1 MRHRAVVRQQV
12 LWFLILIFALH
23 SLAMT
28 LALVVSAPDSL
39 TDMLALLSLV
49 LYTLTLLPSI
59 LRTFLK
65 YDWWLVSSFRLEL
78 RHQVLILKRNRR
90 THGVAAYSL
99 GLSHASLSLM
109 LGGQNPLNLA
119 TYLHYWHGSCLLVI
133 FTLLALTSNDWSVR
147 ALGKNWQRLHRLTY
161 VALPLLIVHILGN
174 VGARWHWSEVGA
186 LSLTTALILLMAQRS
201 WLICK
206 APKPNRV
213 NRVSAS
219 QSAHPLTQPTRRS
232 TQNTTAQSQSVRTK
246 L

>member
-12 LWFLILIFALH
+12 LWFLILIFSLH

-28 LALVVSAPDSL
+28 LALVVSAPSSL

-99 GLSHASLSLM
+99 ALSHACLSLT
-109 LGGQNPLNLA
+109 QSSQDPWNLA

-147 ALGKNWQRLHRLTY
+147 SLGKNWQRLHRLTY
-161 VALPLLIVHILGN
+161 VVLPLL
-174 VGARWHWSEVGA
+174 
-186 LSLTTALILLMAQRS
+186 
-201 WLICK
+201 
-206 APKPNRV
+206 
-213 NRVSAS
+213 
-219 QSAHPLTQPTRRS
+219 
-232 TQNTTAQSQSVRTK
+232 
-246 L
+246 